1 MYASLTAAADS
12 HSIHRH
18 LPAAALAVHLVAAS
32 EPHPAPAYSPDSPA
46 TVDIVHSHQP
56 AEADDRRDRDRHY
69 PVAEDR
75 SPVEAVVVVHH
86 MLVPQELVDIDLA
99 PFAVALLHSVVAVL
113 LHSVGLHRAAPVVVA
128 VAVDR
133 PVAAAVVAAAVVYHS
148 Q

>member
-32 EPHPAPAYSPDSPA
+32 EPHPAPAYSPDSLA

-56 AEADDRRDRDRHY
+56 AAADDRRDRDRHY
-69 PVAEDR
+69 PVAEDH

-86 MLVPQELVDIDLA
+86 MLVPQELVDIDLV

-113 LHSVGLHRAAPVVVA
+113 LHSVVLHRAAPVVVA
-128 VAVDR
+128 VVDR